1 MLSLSLPELAFSLWA
16 ILELTIAYFYS
27 IVHRAWHDMN
37 SGIWRVIVETNTTIL
52 KAQHS
57 DCNGMVNA
65 CKFSAKQ
72 EGRHAPI
79 SCGRA
84 SGLDYG
90 VRKSVKYRRLLI
102 IKTVKNS
109 GKQRGIPL
117 FSRPLVVQNSSIS
130 AAEIGSVAV
139 NFREEQRKQ
148 RGGRAPHFTPKQ
160 CSAPGKR
167 RARTSAA
174 YSAAAAAIS
183 GASSA

>member
-1 MLSLSLPELAFSLWA
+1 MP
-16 ILELTIAYFYS
+16 
-27 IVHRAWHDMN
+27 VDPP
-37 SGIWRVIVETNTTIL
+37 
-52 KAQHS
+52 Q
-57 DCNGMVNA
+57 
-65 CKFSAKQ
+65 KQ
-72 EGRHAPI
+72 EGRHPPM

-84 SGLDYG
+84 RGLDYG

-102 IKTVKNS
+102 IKNS
-109 GKQRGIPL
+109 EKQRGIPL
-117 FSRPLVVQNSSIS
+117 FFRPLVVQNSSIS